1 MFLFSRRPFFS
12 CSSFS
17 SLEME
22 NKVTVRRSFSSGADC
37 KLLRQTHKNR
47 IMQRV
52 FFVRFVREIFVFI
65 SFFVLNGGRKDSFL
79 FCLRENTISWD
90 TFFRF
95 VNGCSVVL
103 WIVGNW
109 SGISRVW
116 IGVLFELTQSISIC
130 PLFCRAEMMMRWR
143 IWYM

>member
-90 TFFRF
+90 TFFSFCQRMFGRF
-95 VNGCSVVL
+95 VD
-103 WIVGNW
+103 
-109 SGISRVW
+109 SRELVW
-116 IGVLFELTQSISIC
+116 HFARLDWGTFRTDAVDLFL
-130 PLFCRAEMMMRWR
+130 PLFL
-143 IWYM
+143 

>member
-1 MFLFSRRPFFS
+1 
-12 CSSFS
+12 
-17 SLEME
+17 ME

-65 SFFVLNGGRKDSFL
+65 SFFCFKWGKKGFFFVLFERKHHLLGYF
-79 FCLRENTISWD
+79 
-90 TFFRF
+90 FFRF

-130 PLFCRAEMMMRWR
+130 PFFCRAEMMMRWR

>member
-22 NKVTVRRSFSSGADC
+22 NKVTVRRLFSSGADC

-47 IMQRV
+47 IMQGV

-65 SFFVLNGGRKDSFL
+65 SFFCFKWGKKGFFFVLFERKHHLLGYF
-79 FCLRENTISWD
+79 
-90 TFFRF
+90 FFRF
-95 VNGCSVVL
+95 CQRMFGRFVD
-103 WIVGNW
+103 
-109 SGISRVW
+109 SRELVW
-116 IGVLFELTQSISIC
+116 HFARLDWGTFRTDAVDLYL
-130 PLFCRAEMMMRWR
+130 PLFL
-143 IWYM
+143 

>member
-52 FFVRFVREIFVFI
+52 FFRSICKGNFCFYQ
-65 SFFVLNGGRKDSFL
+65 FFVLFERKHHLLGYFFSFCQRM
-79 FCLRENTISWD
+79 FG
-90 TFFRF
+90 RF
-95 VNGCSVVL
+95 VD
-103 WIVGNW
+103 
-109 SGISRVW
+109 SRELVW
-116 IGVLFELTQSISIC
+116 HFARLDWGTFRTDAVDLFL
-130 PLFCRAEMMMRWR
+130 PLFL
-143 IWYM
+143 